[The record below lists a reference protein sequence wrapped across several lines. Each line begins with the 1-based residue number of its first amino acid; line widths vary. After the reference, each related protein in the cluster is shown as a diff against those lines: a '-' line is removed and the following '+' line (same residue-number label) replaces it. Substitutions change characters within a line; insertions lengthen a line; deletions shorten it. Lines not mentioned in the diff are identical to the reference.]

1 MRTLKKVL
9 IGIFLAA
16 FSTTCLATV
25 SNNSGKVSYVGVTS
39 QNITQNLPSNI
50 VTDNYKRSVT
60 IVPTLNITNGL
71 IVDTSTLYIN
81 SSLNRVG
88 ILTTTPAYT
97 LSVNGIIKS
106 SQQIRS
112 ASNRETLSGNK
123 TIAATDP
130 QYQFLNPNGAN
141 RDVTLPSATQ
151 EMFFVIKNT
160 GSAGNTLTVKDSGGT
175 AVTGGTIANNVA
187 MGFYYDGTAWQLL

>member
-1 MRTLKKVL
+1 MNKLKNAVFAVFLFTNASFGAYYYQSRDASSITGTVPVVNGGTGTSTAFTQGSVL
-9 IGIFLAA
+9 FSGASGVYTQNNSSFYWDNSNNRLGIG
-16 FSTTCLATV
+16 TV
-25 SNNSGKVSYVGVTS
+25 S
-39 QNITQNLPSNI
+39 
-50 VTDNYKRSVT
+50 
-60 IVPTLNITNGL
+60 
-71 IVDTSTLYIN
+71 
-81 SSLNRVG
+81 
-88 ILTTTPAYT
+88 PAYP
-97 LSVNGIIKS
+97 LSVSGIIKT

-130 QYQFLNPNGAN
+130 QYQFLNPNGSN

-151 EMFFVIKNT
+151 EMFFVIKNI
-160 GSAGNTLTVKDSGGT
+160 GSAGNTLIVKDSGGT